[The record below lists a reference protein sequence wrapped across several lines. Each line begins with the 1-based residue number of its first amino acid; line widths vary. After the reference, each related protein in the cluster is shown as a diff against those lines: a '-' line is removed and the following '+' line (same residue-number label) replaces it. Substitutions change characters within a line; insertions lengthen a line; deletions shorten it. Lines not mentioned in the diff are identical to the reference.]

1 MEEGGLHSHLH
12 QKQPVGAAV
21 LSLAQKLG
29 ATSHKRKAA
38 AFMKNK
44 EILDFVETVGVALRQ
59 KVERGS
65 SISAASV

>member
-1 MEEGGLHSHLH
+1 MEEGGLNSHNH
-12 QKQPVGAAV
+12 QKQPGGAAAF
-21 LSLAQKLG
+21 SLYQKLG
-29 ATSHKRKAA
+29 AATHKRKAA

-44 EILDFVETVGVALRQ
+44 EILDFVETIGVALRK